1 MTDEA
6 QLLEQYRR
14 VLIVEDEPRLA
25 ELYGRMMPELGY
37 RAMTV
42 TSGEAAL
49 EAMKDEPWPIML
61 LDLNLPGM
69 SGLDCLRQVR
79 AKWADTQAIILTGFG
94 DLDAAK
100 EAIHL
105 DVVEFLTKPC
115 HLGDLEVALDRAQKR
130 IRKLVIEQLGEQV
143 ETEQAAPQ
151 PAASVEGE
159 PTMAFDDDEEDDG
172 PTSLADLERK
182 AILDAL
188 ARHDGNRRATAEEL
202 GISVRTL
209 YYRLDE
215 YRKQGFCD

>member
-37 RAMTV
+37 RAVTV
-42 TSGEAAL
+42 GTGEAAL
-49 EAMKDEPWPIML
+49 EAMKDEPWPIVL

-115 HLGDLEVALDRAQKR
+115 HLGDLEIALDRAQKR

-143 ETEQAAPQ
+143 DTEQAAQQADAPEAGA
-151 PAASVEGE
+151 PVV
-159 PTMAFDDDEEDDG
+159 FDDDDEDDG

-188 ARHDGNRRATAEEL
+188 ARHDGNRRTAAEEL

-215 YRKQGFCD
+215 YRKQGFTD